1 MPKNC
6 AALDLSRRL
15 RMPWLVRCHLHFFLV
30 RPRAFEPLEPRA
42 SDAAAE
48 NGSSPWDKLSISGAT
63 PDFKNTE

>member
-1 MPKNC
+1 
-6 AALDLSRRL
+6 
-15 RMPWLVRCHLHFFLV
+15 MPWLVRCHLHFFLV